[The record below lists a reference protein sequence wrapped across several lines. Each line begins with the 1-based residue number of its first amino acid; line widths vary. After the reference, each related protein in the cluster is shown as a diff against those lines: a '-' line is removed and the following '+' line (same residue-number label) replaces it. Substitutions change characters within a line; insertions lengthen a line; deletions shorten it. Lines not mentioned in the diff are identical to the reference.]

1 MEETDELNGWLGKP
15 PEVPKTPTPDA
26 TIAVD
31 ADSDVH
37 MSDHNLT
44 DSNIG
49 SPEALQ
55 EQIQSDEDRNIQE
68 TRQAVILSDDEEVD
82 EDEGD
87 IEADSNQGAASNVY
101 VEVLPLPDDEEEE
114 YEYLPGHYRV
124 KRVMSEYK
132 GERFLV
138 KLQSGEADL
147 VSRSLSKL

>member
-26 TIAVD
+26 TIAVH